1 MFVNGYPVGVI
12 YAQEVFS
19 RDLLVDNPMGVLYMC
34 FQLGCRT
41 AEAAEHVQSYNHL
54 IFYTNL

>member
-1 MFVNGYPVGVI
+1 MFVNEYPVGVI

-19 RDLLVDNPMGVLYMC
+19 RDLLADNLMGVLYMC

-41 AEAAEHVQSYNHL
+41 AEAAEQVQ
-54 IFYTNL
+54 